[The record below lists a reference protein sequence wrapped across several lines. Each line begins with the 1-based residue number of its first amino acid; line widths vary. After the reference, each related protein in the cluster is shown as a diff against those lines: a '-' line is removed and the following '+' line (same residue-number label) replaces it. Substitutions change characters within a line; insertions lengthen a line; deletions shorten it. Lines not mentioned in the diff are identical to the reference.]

1 MPTSTKKLP
10 GVGSYYFHY
19 LSSKKAHHSTHT
31 SFFGCACGIISFV
44 NENENNKKTVRV
56 FSSHEAA
63 EKADLEYWL
72 ALTPQERLD
81 AVGDCVR
88 EYLALKNESE
98 QRFRRIYRV
107 LDLKAG

>member
-1 MPTSTKKLP
+1 MRASAYLPDLSADFGRDDNWTTIWGSTCL
-10 GVGSYYFHY
+10 VCD
-19 LSSKKAHHSTHT
+19 T
-31 SFFGCACGIISFV
+31 ISLV
-44 NENENNKKTVRV
+44 NENENNMKTVRV

-81 AVGDCVR
+81 AVGECVR
-88 EYLALKNESE
+88 EYLALKNEPE

>member
-1 MPTSTKKLP
+1 MPISTRKPPGIGSSSLHCLP
-10 GVGSYYFHY
+10 
-19 LSSKKAHHSTHT
+19 SKKAHHSTHE
-31 SFFGCACGIISFV
+31 SFFSFACDIISFV
-44 NENENNKKTVRV
+44 NENGNNKKIVRV
-56 FSSHEAA
+56 FFSHEAA

-81 AVGDCVR
+81 AVGECVR
-88 EYLALKNESE
+88 EYLALKNEPE

>member
-1 MPTSTKKLP
+1 M
-10 GVGSYYFHY
+10 
-19 LSSKKAHHSTHT
+19 
-31 SFFGCACGIISFV
+31 
-44 NENENNKKTVRV
+44 NENGNDRKIVRV

-81 AVGDCVR
+81 AVGECVR
-88 EYLALKNESE
+88 EYLALKNEPE